1 MMLEEDLKSFEA
13 MVGFALFCIAVMFG
27 EFLDIIPDP
36 YGYIKYVIWILSIII
51 TWHAGCTNRVM
62 RINKKVFIYL
72 MPWFLFILIYI
83 LVYNRSIYKHSFY
96 TTFRWLY
103 YFSFVLL
110 LPMVKE
116 CVYPKLINVLKA
128 ISGIYVFGVYFFL
141 IFPYKYRIMR
151 NIWGYWPT
159 GTDGGTVGY
168 HAGFANHYSENAMYI
183 VTTFINIVAQ
193 FLVATDRLKKRWLS
207 IQMLIVAFGLVA
219 TTKRAHVLFGVVAL
233 ICAYYLFK
241 P

>member
-13 MVGFALFCIAVMFG
+13 MVGFTLFCIVVMFG
-27 EFLDIIPDP
+27 EVFDIIPDP

-72 MPWFLFILIYI
+72 IPWFLFILIYV

-116 CVYPKLINVLKA
+116 CVYPKLIKCFESNIGNICFRSL
-128 ISGIYVFGVYFFL
+128 FL
-141 IFPYKYRIMR
+141 FDFSR
-151 NIWGYWPT
+151 
-159 GTDGGTVGY
+159 
-168 HAGFANHYSENAMYI
+168 
-183 VTTFINIVAQ
+183 
-193 FLVATDRLKKRWLS
+193 
-207 IQMLIVAFGLVA
+207 
-219 TTKRAHVLFGVVAL
+219 
-233 ICAYYLFK
+233 
-241 P
+241 